1 MLAPSV
7 TLDEETIMSDLHP
20 PTARHQASTP
30 GGEVTPTPW
39 TSPWVG
45 WILFAG
51 VMMIVLGLFHAFQ
64 GFIALFD
71 DEYYVVGKSGL
82 TIHLDYTVW
91 GWTHLIL
98 SLVVLVGGVALLNG
112 RLWGRIVGVVLAV
125 LSILVNVAFLAAYP
139 IWSTIM
145 IAVDILVI
153 WALTVHGHE
162 MKAMKEAAGR

>member
-1 MLAPSV
+1 V
-7 TLDEETIMSDLHP
+7 TLDEELIMSDLHP
-20 PTARHQASTP
+20 PTARHAQAGSSTA
-30 GGEVTPTPW
+30 GEDLKPTPW

-51 VMMIVLGLFHAFQ
+51 VMMIILGLFHAFQ

-71 DEYYVVGKSGL
+71 DEYYVVGRTGL

-91 GWTHLIL
+91 GWTHLFL
-98 SLVVLVGGVALLNG
+98 SLVVLIGGVALLNG
-112 RLWGRIVGVVLAV
+112 KMWGRIVGVVLAV
-125 LSILVNVAFLAAYP
+125 VSVIVNIAFLAAYP

-162 MKAMKEAAGR
+162 MKAMNEAAKR